1 MQYKPID
8 EKEEIKYFK
17 MLKYNFE
24 FPININNLSKS
35 HIVAYQAYYYFF
47 RCMKEV
53 LKFASF
59 RGEKTRTEKIFTL
72 KTVTD
77 LINGSSLSDTRIYTP
92 AC

>member
-1 MQYKPID
+1 
-8 EKEEIKYFK
+8 
-17 MLKYNFE
+17 
-24 FPININNLSKS
+24 
-35 HIVAYQAYYYFF
+35 
-47 RCMKEV
+47 MKEV

-59 RGEKTRTEKIFTL
+59 RGEKTRSEKIFTL